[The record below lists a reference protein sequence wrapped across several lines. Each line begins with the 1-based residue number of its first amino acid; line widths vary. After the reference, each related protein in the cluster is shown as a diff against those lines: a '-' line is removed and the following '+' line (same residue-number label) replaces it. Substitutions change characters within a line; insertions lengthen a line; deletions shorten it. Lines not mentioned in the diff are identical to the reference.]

1 MQDQERFY
9 PNVLL
14 DGVVINSLAR
24 GEDDGSCSDFFHY
37 HFQSILRGRHQNVVL
52 LLVLFLLLLPNFP
65 TPLAKLLMDQHTLIN
80 PRCTLW
86 KEQICWHRIKQ
97 SRKQQTSNQSAEL
110 VKMVLSS
117 GEPRG
122 SPGWGTPGKIE
133 FSAPRSPGKIL
144 KNPRGKSNNKLAK
157 IDSFYQKNVIF

>member
-1 MQDQERFY
+1 MNKLHFSFLGRFSMMGAA
-9 PNVLL
+9 V
-14 DGVVINSLAR
+14 A
-24 GEDDGSCSDFFHY
+24 
-37 HFQSILRGRHQNVVL
+37 
-52 LLVLFLLLLPNFP
+52 
-65 TPLAKLLMDQHTLIN
+65 T
-80 PRCTLW
+80 
-86 KEQICWHRIKQ
+86 
-97 SRKQQTSNQSAEL
+97 
-110 VKMVLSS
+110 S